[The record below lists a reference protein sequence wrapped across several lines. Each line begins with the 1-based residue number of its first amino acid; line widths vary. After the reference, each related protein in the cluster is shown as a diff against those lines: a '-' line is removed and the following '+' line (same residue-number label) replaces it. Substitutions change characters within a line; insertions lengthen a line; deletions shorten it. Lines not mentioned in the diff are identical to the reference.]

1 MKKTFKQWVKQDKD
15 LDDFLSPGDY
25 IDERL
30 YNYIGEII
38 PPAYYS
44 RDFIQGCDAIKM
56 KAMYYSTLQHTEPL
70 IIGTYISVF
79 YRNLNNNS
87 KQINYEQNHLFYPR
101 RKDTKWAVAYPERSE
116 VSTSNKSNSP
126 AAATQ
131 KHSASPVPS
140 MPNAQHTPYRK
151 EAAHDYPS

>member
-87 KQINYEQNHLFYPR
+87 KRY
-101 RKDTKWAVAYPERSE
+101 K
-116 VSTSNKSNSP
+116 
-126 AAATQ
+126 
-131 KHSASPVPS
+131 
-140 MPNAQHTPYRK
+140 K
-151 EAAHDYPS
+151 E

>member
-44 RDFIQGCDAIKM
+44 RDFIPVS
-56 KAMYYSTLQHTEPL
+56 YT
-70 IIGTYISVF
+70 
-79 YRNLNNNS
+79 
-87 KQINYEQNHLFYPR
+87 HLR
-101 RKDTKWAVAYPERSE
+101 
-116 VSTSNKSNSP
+116 
-126 AAATQ
+126 
-131 KHSASPVPS
+131 
-140 MPNAQHTPYRK
+140 
-151 EAAHDYPS
+151 AHET

>member
-44 RDFIQGCDAIKM
+44 RDFIQGCDAIKNAECDGFLHQSISKCCLNQM
-56 KAMYYSTLQHTEPL
+56 NKHKGYKWMYLSD
-70 IIGTYISVF
+70 
-79 YRNLNNNS
+79 
-87 KQINYEQNHLFYPR
+87 YEAQF
-101 RKDTKWAVAYPERSE
+101 
-116 VSTSNKSNSP
+116 NKSKNS
-126 AAATQ
+126 
-131 KHSASPVPS
+131 
-140 MPNAQHTPYRK
+140 
-151 EAAHDYPS
+151 